1 MGVRLFLL
9 THNEEFFFF
18 KWMMFF
24 VVPDEQYEHC
34 VILSLKDLPNDHLL
48 ILYYVLKK
56 CMLVI

>member
-9 THNEEFFFF
+9 THNEEYFFF

-48 ILYYVLKK
+48 ILYYA
-56 CMLVI
+56 